1 MRYRGQT
8 RFDHQSRDLD
18 AVMLV
23 NLGTP
28 DAPEPA
34 PVRRY
39 LAEFLADPRVVELP
53 RALWWLVLHG
63 VILRVR
69 PRRSAHAYRAIWTGA
84 GSPLLVHT
92 AELAARVGRAL
103 DPAGERPLAV
113 VHAMRYGRPS
123 VPEVLRMLADRNLRR
138 LVILPLYPQY
148 SATTTASVFDAV
160 VAELST
166 WRRVPALRFVADYWQ
181 EPAWLDAIAAS
192 IRAHVA
198 EHGLPD
204 RLLFSFHGIPE
215 RYFRNGDHYHCQCH
229 GSAARIAER
238 AGIPRERWQVAFQS
252 RVGRE
257 PWLRPYTD
265 ETLAAWPKA
274 GIRHVAVVCPGFAV
288 DCLETLE
295 EIAIQNRDAFLE
307 AGGERYHYI
316 PALNAGDAHVALLAA
331 LARRELH
338 GWPSVDPGWTSE
350 SERAALAARDARARA
365 LGADGPP

>member
-18 AVMLV
+18 AVVLV

-28 DAPEPA
+28 DAPEPG

-39 LAEFLADPRVVELP
+39 LAEFLSDPRVIELP
-53 RALWWLVLHG
+53 RLLWWLVLHG
-63 VILRVR
+63 VILRIR
-69 PRRSAHAYRAIWTGA
+69 PRRSARAYREVWTGA

-92 AELAARVGRAL
+92 ADLAAKVGRVL
-103 DPAGERPLAV
+103 DPTGERPLAV
-113 VHAMRYGRPS
+113 VHAMRYGRPGL
-123 VPEVLRMLADRNLRR
+123 PEVLRGLADRNLRR

-160 VAELST
+160 AAELRT
-166 WRRVPALRFVADYWQ
+166 WRRVPALRFVSDYWR
-181 EPAWLDAIAAS
+181 EPAWIDAVAETV
-192 IRAHVA
+192 RAHVA
-198 EHGLPD
+198 DKGLPD

-238 AGIPRERWQVAFQS
+238 AAIPRDRWQVAFQS

-274 GIRHVAVVCPGFAV
+274 GVRRVAVVCPGFAV

-295 EIAIQNRDAFLE
+295 EIAIQNREAFLA
-307 AGGERYHYI
+307 AGGERYDYV
-316 PALNAGDAHVALLAA
+316 PALNAGDAHVALLAD
-331 LARRELH
+331 LARRELA
-338 GWPSVDPGWTSE
+338 GWPSVDPAWSGDAE
-350 SERAALAARDARARA
+350 QRMLAARAAHARA
-365 LGADGPP
+365 LGAESTP